1 MLLAIDVGN
10 TNTVLGVF
18 TDGTLESHW
27 RLSTL
32 PERTADELGI
42 LLLNLLEMGR
52 IDRRKIRRACI
63 ACVVP
68 SLLGPLEESCR
79 QLIGKRPLVV
89 RPGIRTGL
97 PLLVENPQEIGADR
111 ITNSVGVC
119 HRHGTPAIV
128 VDFGTATTF
137 DVITSRGEY
146 AGGLIAPGLRISAD
160 ALFSRAA
167 RLPRVELSRPETL
180 VGRNTIDSM
189 RSGIFYGY
197 LGLVDGILE
206 RLLGEMG
213 VSSCEQDGDGQKER
227 RPALTV
233 HVVATGGLAGE
244 IVPHSRLIQK
254 EDAHLTLHGLKVL
267 DEKNASP

>member
-1 MLLAIDVGN
+1 MLLAIDAGN

-18 TDGTLESHW
+18 DKRQLAAHW

-32 PERTADELGI
+32 SERTADELGI
-42 LLLNLLEMGR
+42 LLLNLLDMGR
-52 IDRRKIRRACI
+52 IERTSIKRACI

-68 SLLGPLEESCR
+68 SILGPLEQACR
-79 QLIGKRPLVV
+79 SQLQIEPLVV

-97 PLLVENPQEIGADR
+97 PLLVENPQEVGADR
-111 ITNSVGVC
+111 IANSVGVVQ
-119 HRHGTPAIV
+119 RYGAPAIV

-137 DVITSRGEY
+137 DVITPAGEY

-160 ALFSRAA
+160 ALFARAA
-167 RLPRVELSRPETL
+167 RLPRIELSRPEAI

-206 RLLGEMG
+206 RLLADMG
-213 VSSCEQDGDGQKER
+213 DEAHRVQ
-227 RPALTV
+227 
-233 HVVATGGLAGE
+233 VVATGGLASE
-244 IVPHSRLIQK
+244 IVPHARRIEE

-267 DEKNASP
+267 DEKNRAS

>member
-1 MLLAIDVGN
+1 MLLTIDVGN

-18 TDGTLESHW
+18 GHDDLVAHW
-27 RLSTL
+27 RISTL

-42 LLLNLLEMGR
+42 LLLSLLAMGEV
-52 IDRRKIRRACI
+52 DRRNITRACI

-68 SLLGPLEESCR
+68 SLLGPMEQACR
-79 QLIGKRPLVV
+79 QLLDIQPLVV

-111 ITNSVGVC
+111 IANSVGVC
-119 HRHGTPAIV
+119 HRYGPPAIV

-146 AGGLIAPGLRISAD
+146 AGGLISPGLRISAD

-167 RLPRVELSRPETL
+167 RLPRIELTRPETL
-180 VGRNTIDSM
+180 IGRNTIDSM
-189 RSGIFYGY
+189 RAGIFYGY
-197 LGLVDGILE
+197 LGLLDGILE
-206 RLLGEMG
+206 RLLDQITPPDSAAGE
-213 VSSCEQDGDGQKER
+213 S
-227 RPALTV
+227 AI

-244 IVPHSRLIQK
+244 IAPHSRLIQH
-254 EDAHLTLHGLKVL
+254 EDIHLTLYGLKVL
-267 DEKNASP
+267 DEKNATH

>member
-18 TDGTLESHW
+18 VEGELKANW

-32 PERTADELGI
+32 GERTSDELGI
-42 LLLNLLEMGR
+42 MLRNLLEMGR
-52 IDRRKIRRACI
+52 IDPGAIRRVAI

-68 SLLGPLEESCR
+68 AMLGPLEKACR
-79 QLIGKRPLVV
+79 DLLDCRPLVV

-97 PLLVENPQEIGADR
+97 PLLVEHPQEIGADR

-119 HRHGTPAIV
+119 HCYGSPAIV

-137 DVITSRGEY
+137 DVITARGEY

-160 ALFSRAA
+160 ALFARAA
-167 RLPRVELSRPETL
+167 RLPRVELSRPDTL

-189 RSGIFYGY
+189 RSGIFYDY
-197 LGLVDGILE
+197 LGLVDGILQ
-206 RLLGEMG
+206 RLLEEMG
-213 VSSCEQDGDGQKER
+213 LEPPD
-227 RPALTV
+227 V
-233 HVVATGGLAGE
+233 HVVATGGLADE
-244 IVPHSRLIQK
+244 IVPHSRLIGEQ
-254 EDAHLTLHGLKVL
+254 APHLTLYGLKVL
-267 DEKNASP
+267 DEKNPSP

>member
-18 TDGTLESHW
+18 GDQDLEAHW

-32 PERTADELGI
+32 SERTADELGI
-42 LLLNLLEMGR
+42 LLLSLLEKGGIER
-52 IDRRKIRRACI
+52 GQISRACV

-68 SLLGPLEESCR
+68 SLLGPLEEACR
-79 QLIGKRPLVV
+79 ELIGRDPLVV

-97 PLLVENPQEIGADR
+97 PLLVEQPQEIGADR
-111 ITNSVGVC
+111 IANSVGVC
-119 HRHGTPAIV
+119 HRYGAPAIV

-137 DVITSRGEY
+137 DVITARGEY
-146 AGGLIAPGLRISAD
+146 SGGLIAPGLRISAD

-167 RLPRVELSRPETL
+167 RLPRIELSCPETL

-206 RLLGEMG
+206 RLVGELQLP
-213 VSSCEQDGDGQKER
+213 V
-227 RPALTV
+227 V

-244 IVPHSRLIQK
+244 IVPHSRLIQH

-267 DEKNASP
+267 DEKNASS

>member
-18 TDGTLESHW
+18 GEGELKAHW

-32 PERTADELGI
+32 PERTADEMGI
-42 LLLNLLEMGR
+42 LLISLLEMGR
-52 IDRRKIRRACI
+52 IDRRRISRACI
-63 ACVVP
+63 SCVVP
-68 SLLGPLEESCR
+68 SLLGPLEASCR
-79 QLIGKRPLVV
+79 QLLDIRPLVV

-111 ITNSVGVC
+111 IANSVGVC
-119 HRHGTPAIV
+119 HRYGAPAIV

-137 DVITSRGEY
+137 DVITGRGEY
-146 AGGLIAPGLRISAD
+146 SGGLIAPGLRISAD

-167 RLPRVELSRPETL
+167 RLPRVELSRPDTL

-189 RSGIFYGY
+189 RAGIFYGY

-206 RLLGEMG
+206 RLIGEMEK
-213 VSSCEQDGDGQKER
+213 VSAGQEGEGQG
-227 RPALTV
+227 PAV

-254 EDAHLTLHGLKVL
+254 EDAHLTLYGLKVL
-267 DEKNASP
+267 DEKNAST

>member
-18 TDGTLESHW
+18 DGEVLKSHW

-32 PERTADELGI
+32 PERTSDELGV
-42 LLLNLLEMGR
+42 LLLSLLGMGR
-52 IDRRKIRRACI
+52 IERSRIKRACI
-63 ACVVP
+63 SCVVP
-68 SLLGPLEESCR
+68 SLLGPLETTIN
-79 QLIGKRPLVV
+79 QLFGIIPLVV

-111 ITNSVGVC
+111 IANSVGVC
-119 HRHGTPAIV
+119 HRYGVPAIV

-137 DVITSRGEY
+137 DVITPQGEY

-167 RLPRVELSRPETL
+167 RLPRVELSHPETL

-189 RSGIFYGY
+189 RAGIFYGY

-206 RLLGEMG
+206 RLLERTDIWT
-213 VSSCEQDGDGQKER
+213 VPASS
-227 RPALTV
+227 V
-233 HVVATGGLAGE
+233 HVVSTGGLAGE
-244 IVPHSRLIQK
+244 IEPHSRLIQK
-254 EDAHLTLHGLKVL
+254 EDANLTLHGLKVL
-267 DEKNASP
+267 DDKNASS

>member
-18 TDGTLESHW
+18 DQDDLIAHW

-32 PERTADELGI
+32 TDRTADELGI
-42 LLLNLLEMGR
+42 LLLSLLEKGGIER
-52 IDRRKIRRACI
+52 GEISRASV

-68 SLLGPLEESCR
+68 SLLGPLDEACR
-79 QLIGKRPLVV
+79 ELLGTRPLVV

-111 ITNSVGVC
+111 IANSVGVC
-119 HRHGTPAIV
+119 HRFGSPAIV

-137 DVITSRGEY
+137 DVITGRGEY

-167 RLPRVELSRPETL
+167 RLPRIELSRPETL

-197 LGLVDGILE
+197 LGLVDGILH
-206 RLLGEMG
+206 RLLGEM
-213 VSSCEQDGDGQKER
+213 EH
-227 RPALTV
+227 PAEGEGKISV

-244 IVPHSRLIQK
+244 IVPHSKLIQV
-254 EDAHLTLHGLKVL
+254 EDAHLTLYGLKVL
-267 DEKNASP
+267 DEKNASS

>member
-18 TDGTLESHW
+18 GDRDLEAHW

-32 PERTADELGI
+32 SDRTADELAI
-42 LLLNLLEMGR
+42 LLLSLLEKGA
-52 IDRRKIRRACI
+52 IDRRRISRACV

-68 SLLGPLEESCR
+68 SLLGPLDEACR
-79 QLIGKRPLVV
+79 ELLGRPPLVV

-97 PLLVENPQEIGADR
+97 PLQVENPQEIGADR
-111 ITNSVGVC
+111 IANSVGVC
-119 HRHGTPAIV
+119 SRYGAPAIV

-137 DVITSRGEY
+137 DVITGGGEY

-160 ALFSRAA
+160 ALFARAA
-167 RLPRVELSRPETL
+167 RLPRIELSRPETL

-197 LGLVDGILE
+197 LGLVDGILQ
-206 RLLGEMG
+206 RLLGEM
-213 VSSCEQDGDGQKER
+213 DGT
-227 RPALTV
+227 TV

-244 IVPHSRLIQK
+244 IVPHSRLIQT

-267 DEKNASP
+267 DEKNATP

>member
-1 MLLAIDVGN
+1 
-10 TNTVLGVF
+10 
-18 TDGTLESHW
+18 
-27 RLSTL
+27 
-32 PERTADELGI
+32 LGI
-42 LLLNLLEMGR
+42 LLLNLLEMGGIGR
-52 IDRRKIRRACI
+52 SSIRRACI

-68 SLLGPLEESCR
+68 SILGPLEQACR
-79 QLIGKRPLVV
+79 TQLGIDPLVV

-111 ITNSVGVC
+111 IANSVGVVQ
-119 HRHGTPAIV
+119 RYGAPAIV

-137 DVITSRGEY
+137 DVVTARGEY

-160 ALFSRAA
+160 ALFARAA
-167 RLPRVELSRPETL
+167 RLPRIELSRPENL

-206 RLLGEMG
+206 RLLADMGELG
-213 VSSCEQDGDGQKER
+213 G
-227 RPALTV
+227 TV

-244 IVPHSRLIQK
+244 IVPHTRLIRQ

-267 DEKNASP
+267 DDKNNAS